1 MGRPKGYKMSTEQKE
16 AIRDGILNYY
26 QTMNAE
32 QKARREKANE
42 NIRQFWKI
50 YKAEREKQYKG
61 Q

>member
-1 MGRPKGYKMSTEQKE
+1 MGRPKGYKMSNEQKE

-26 QTMNAE
+26 QTMTEE
-32 QKARREKANE
+32 QKTRRAKANE

-61 Q
+61 L